1 MINEKILTQIV
12 SLGEIFEQ
20 LAQENPENGHQH
32 AKYIEQLQAA
42 SIQAKIKNAWFTPKE
57 IKRSFKSWARALN
70 ETKLREFCQNIQA
83 KPSKKVAL
91 ICAGNIPMVG
101 FHDLLSILL
110 CGHHAYLKPSS
121 DDTPL
126 MTTLATILADLVPA
140 WKEKITIVER
150 VKSTEVDALIAT
162 GSDNTAR
169 YFEYYFKALPKIIRK
184 NRTSLAI
191 LTEETT
197 DDDLK
202 ALAED
207 IFAYYGLGCRNVSKL
222 FVPVGFDVQRLFAIM
237 PDYAY
242 LDEHH
247 KYMNNYTYN
256 KALYLLNQ
264 EKFLENGFFLL
275 LENDRMHSP
284 ISALFYEEYS
294 DRSAVD
300 KRLEEMADS
309 IQCIVDGKQI
319 AFGQAQQPSLLDFAD
334 NIDTREFLA
343 TI

>member
-1 MINEKILTQIV
+1 
-12 SLGEIFEQ
+12 
-20 LAQENPENGHQH
+20 
-32 AKYIEQLQAA
+32 
-42 SIQAKIKNAWFTPKE
+42 
-57 IKRSFKSWARALN
+57 
-70 ETKLREFCQNIQA
+70 
-83 KPSKKVAL
+83 
-91 ICAGNIPMVG
+91 
-101 FHDLLSILL
+101 
-110 CGHHAYLKPSS
+110 
-121 DDTPL
+121 
-126 MTTLATILADLVPA
+126 
-140 WKEKITIVER
+140 
-150 VKSTEVDALIAT
+150 
-162 GSDNTAR
+162 
-169 YFEYYFKALPKIIRK
+169 
-184 NRTSLAI
+184 
-191 LTEETT
+191 
-197 DDDLK
+197 
-202 ALAED
+202 
-207 IFAYYGLGCRNVSKL
+207 
-222 FVPVGFDVQRLFAIM
+222 M

-300 KRLEEMADS
+300 KRLAEMADS